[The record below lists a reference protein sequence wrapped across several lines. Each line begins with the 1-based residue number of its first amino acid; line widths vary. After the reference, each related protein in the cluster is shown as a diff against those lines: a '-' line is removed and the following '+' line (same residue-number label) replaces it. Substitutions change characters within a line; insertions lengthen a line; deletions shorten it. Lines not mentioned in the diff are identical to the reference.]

1 MVEQNQEEFG
11 KEVYQAFGPD
21 TESRR
26 IRQILDF
33 MIYSV
38 GLLGTVLAL
47 PQAYIIWISGGASSL
62 SLYSWLA
69 LAAFTPFWI
78 VYGFLNRQ
86 ITLSLTYMVWLIG
99 DLLVIAGLL
108 WA

>member
-1 MVEQNQEEFG
+1 MVEQEDFG
-11 KEVYQAFGPD
+11 KEVYQHFGP
-21 TESRR
+21 ESESKR

-47 PQAYIIWISGGASSL
+47 PQAYIVWISGGQSTL
-62 SLYSWLA
+62 SLYSWIA

-78 VYGFLNRQ
+78 VYGLLNRQ
-86 ITLSLTYMVWLIG
+86 RTLSLTYLVWLVG
-99 DLLVIAGLL
+99 DLLVIGGIL
-108 WA
+108 WG